1 MGRRIDALYL
11 RTIQLVL
18 VALVV
23 NLAFA
28 SSINNSFLLLGRALR
43 FPLLL
48 DLALVAVAYCTWR
61 LPRRRPRAAP
71 FVALGAFVTL
81 ALVSALWSAR
91 TGWTERRS
99 GALLLLAVAGS
110 ALALATAAR
119 PEAVRRILEALV
131 AAAAVVALL
140 GPYMLWVSH
149 EQAVQSAS
157 LQYPAR
163 YRGIGQNPNT
173 VPLLL
178 ALALPLALWLW
189 TEARGRPGKALAAAA
204 LLLFDGSIVA
214 SGSRGAL
221 IAALAGTLVWI
232 ATLRRPWRLRL
243 ALLAAAAAVFAAD
256 VAITQIPKP
265 LTAVGHRA
273 GGPHPVVRN
282 AQLVRPLEDELGR
295 PGKGAP
301 PIRRTLF
308 GTSGRARAWD
318 AALHEIAR
326 RPVAGYG
333 FGTEQ
338 FAFVDRYYGFDS
350 SLPENSYL
358 GVALQ
363 VGVVGLA
370 ALLLLLGAIAAVAVR
385 ALRTLSGRG
394 LAAAQACASVV
405 VAGVVLGLTQSYLVS
420 PGNLASSTFWIAALC
435 LPALAAE
442 SVHER

>member
-1 MGRRIDALYL
+1 
-11 RTIQLVL
+11 
-18 VALVV
+18 
-23 NLAFA
+23 
-28 SSINNSFLLLGRALR
+28 
-43 FPLLL
+43 
-48 DLALVAVAYCTWR
+48 VAYVTWL
-61 LPRRRPRAAP
+61 LPRRRPVAAP
-71 FVALGAFVTL
+71 FAVLGAFVVL
-81 ALVSALWSAR
+81 ALVSSAWSAR

-110 ALALATAAR
+110 ALAAATAAR
-119 PEAVRRILEALV
+119 PEAIRRILEALV
-131 AAAAVVALL
+131 AAAAIVALL
-140 GPYMLWVSH
+140 GLYMLWVSH
-149 EQAVQSAS
+149 AQAVQSAS
-157 LQYPAR
+157 VQYPAR

-178 ALALPLALWLW
+178 ALAVPLALWLW
-189 TEARGRPGKALAAAA
+189 TSRKALAAGT

-221 IAALAGTLVWI
+221 ISAFAGAVVWVG
-232 ATLRRPWRLRL
+232 TLRRPWRLRL

-265 LTAVGHRA
+265 LSATGHPATFPQR
-273 GGPHPVVRN
+273 VQTN
-282 AQLVRPLEDELGR
+282 AQFVVPLEDELGR

-318 AALHEIAR
+318 GALHQIAR

-350 SLPENSYL
+350 SVPENSYI
-358 GVALQ
+358 GAALQ
-363 VGVVGLA
+363 LGVVGLA
-370 ALLLLLGAIAAVAVR
+370 ALLALLGAIGVVAARAVR
-385 ALRTLSGRG
+385 TLAGRALAEAR
-394 LAAAQACASVV
+394 ACASVV
-405 VAGVVLGLTQSYLVS
+405 AAGVVLGLTQSYLTS

-435 LPALAAE
+435 LPGLAAK
-442 SVHER
+442 RA

>member
-1 MGRRIDALYL
+1 M
-11 RTIQLVL
+11 
-18 VALVV
+18 V

-43 FPLLL
+43 FWLLF

-61 LPRRRPRAAP
+61 LPRRRPPAAP
-71 FVALGAFVTL
+71 FAALGAFVVL
-81 ALVSALWSAR
+81 ALVSSAWSAR

-110 ALALATAAR
+110 ALAVATAAR

-131 AAAAVVALL
+131 AAAAIVALL
-140 GPYMLWVSH
+140 GLYLLWVSH
-149 EQAVQSAS
+149 DEAVQSAS
-157 LQYPAR
+157 VQYPAR

-178 ALALPLALWLW
+178 ALVVPLTLWLW
-189 TEARGRPGKALAAAA
+189 TEARARSRKALVAATF
-204 LLLFDGSIVA
+204 LLFDGSIVA

-221 IAALAGTLVWI
+221 IAALVGAVVWV

-265 LTAVGHRA
+265 LSPEAARGA
-273 GGPHPVVRN
+273 SGPHRVVRN
-282 AQLVRPLEDELGR
+282 AEFVLPLEDELGR
-295 PGKGAP
+295 PGKSAP
-301 PIRRTLF
+301 PIHRTLF

-318 AALHEIAR
+318 GALHQIAH

-350 SLPENSYL
+350 SVPENSYL
-358 GVALQ
+358 GVTLQ
-363 VGVVGLA
+363 LGVVGLA
-370 ALLLLLGAIAAVAVR
+370 ALLVLLGVIAAVAVR
-385 ALRTLSGRG
+385 ALRTLSGRA
-394 LAAAQACASVV
+394 LAAARACASVA
-405 VAGVVLGLTQSYLVS
+405 VAGVVLGVTQSYLTT
-420 PGNLASSTFWIAALC
+420 PGNLASSTFWVAALC
-435 LPALAAE
+435 LPALAGK
-442 SVHER
+442 RI

>member
-1 MGRRIDALYL
+1 M
-11 RTIQLVL
+11 
-18 VALVV
+18 
-23 NLAFA
+23 
-28 SSINNSFLLLGRALR
+28 
-43 FPLLL
+43 
-48 DLALVAVAYCTWR
+48 AVAYVVWL

-71 FVALGAFVTL
+71 FVALGAFVVL
-81 ALVSALWSAR
+81 ALASSAWSAR

-99 GALLLLAVAGS
+99 GALLLLAIAGS
-110 ALALATAAR
+110 ALAAATAAR

-131 AAAAVVALL
+131 VAAAIVALL
-140 GPYMLWVSH
+140 GLYLLWVSH

-157 LQYPAR
+157 FQYPAR

-189 TEARGRPGKALAAAA
+189 TEARTRSSKALVAAA

-221 IAALAGTLVWI
+221 IAALAGTVVWVV
-232 ATLRRPWRLRL
+232 TLRRPWRLRL
-243 ALLAAAAAVFAAD
+243 PLLAAAAAVFAAD
-256 VAITQIPKP
+256 VAIAQIPKP
-265 LTAVGHRA
+265 LSPPAAHGGGGTHR
-273 GGPHPVVRN
+273 VVRD
-282 AQLVRPLEDELGR
+282 AELVFPLEDELGR

-301 PIRRTLF
+301 PLKRTLF

-318 AALHEIAR
+318 GALHQIAH

-338 FAFVDRYYGFDS
+338 YAFVDRYYGFDS

-363 VGVVGLA
+363 LGVVGLA
-370 ALLLLLGAIAAVAVR
+370 ALLVLLGVLAAVAVR
-385 ALRTLSGRG
+385 ALRTLSGRA
-394 LAAAQACASVV
+394 LAAARACASVG
-405 VAGVVLGLTQSYLVS
+405 VAGVVLGVTQSYLTT

-435 LPALAAE
+435 LPALAAQ
-442 SVHER
+442 RI

>member
-1 MGRRIDALYL
+1 M
-11 RTIQLVL
+11 
-18 VALVV
+18 
-23 NLAFA
+23 
-28 SSINNSFLLLGRALR
+28 
-43 FPLLL
+43 
-48 DLALVAVAYCTWR
+48 
-61 LPRRRPRAAP
+61 PRRRPRAAP

-81 ALVSALWSAR
+81 ALVSSAWSAR

-110 ALALATAAR
+110 ALAAASAAR

-131 AAAAVVALL
+131 AAAAIVALL
-140 GPYMLWVSH
+140 GLYLLWVSH

-157 LQYPAR
+157 VQYPAR

-178 ALALPLALWLW
+178 ALAVPLTLWLW
-189 TEARGRPGKALAAAA
+189 TEARARSRKALVAGA

-221 IAALAGTLVWI
+221 IAALAGAIVWVV
-232 ATLRRPWRLRL
+232 TLRQPWRLRL
-243 ALLAAAAAVFAAD
+243 ALLAAAATVFAAD

-265 LTAVGHRA
+265 LSPAAGHRA
-273 GGPHPVVRN
+273 SGPHRVVKD
-282 AQLVRPLEDELGR
+282 AELVVPLEDELGR

-318 AALHEIAR
+318 GALHQIAR
-326 RPVAGYG
+326 RPVAGFG

-350 SLPENSYL
+350 SVPENSYL

-363 VGVVGLA
+363 LGVVGLA
-370 ALLLLLGAIAAVAVR
+370 ALLVLLGALAAVAVR
-385 ALRTLSGRG
+385 ALRTLTGRA

-405 VAGVVLGLTQSYLVS
+405 VAGVVLGLTQSYLTS

-442 SVHER
+442 NV

>member
-1 MGRRIDALYL
+1 VTL
-11 RTIQLVL
+11 T
-18 VALVV
+18 
-23 NLAFA
+23 FA
-28 SSINNSFLLLGRALR
+28 SSINNSFLLLGRAFR
-43 FPLLL
+43 FPLLFE
-48 DLALVAVAYCTWR
+48 LALVAVAYVTWL
-61 LPRRRPRAAP
+61 LPRRRPLAAP
-71 FVALGAFVTL
+71 FVVLGAFVVL
-81 ALVSALWSAR
+81 ALVSSAWSAR

-110 ALALATAAR
+110 ALAAATAAR
-119 PEAVRRILEALV
+119 PEAIRRILEALV
-131 AAAAVVALL
+131 AAAAIVALL
-140 GPYMLWVSH
+140 GLYMLWVSH
-149 EQAVQSAS
+149 AQAVQSAS
-157 LQYPAR
+157 FQYPAR

-178 ALALPLALWLW
+178 ALAVPLTLWLW
-189 TEARGRPGKALAAAA
+189 TNRKALAAGA

-221 IAALAGTLVWI
+221 IAALAGAVIWV
-232 ATLRRPWRLRL
+232 ATLRRPRGLRL

-256 VAITQIPKP
+256 VAIMQIPKP
-265 LTAVGHRA
+265 LPAAGHPATRPQRA
-273 GGPHPVVRN
+273 LTN
-282 AQLVRPLEDELGR
+282 AQFVVPLEDELGR

-318 AALHEIAR
+318 GALHQIAR

-350 SLPENSYL
+350 SVPENSYI

-363 VGVVGLA
+363 LGVVGLA
-370 ALLLLLGAIAAVAVR
+370 ALLGLLGAIGVVAVR
-385 ALRTLSGRG
+385 AVRTLTGRA
-394 LAAAQACASVV
+394 LAEARACASVV
-405 VAGVVLGLTQSYLVS
+405 AAGFVLGLTQSYLTS

-435 LPALAAE
+435 LPALAK
-442 SVHER
+442 RG